1 MTVFLFVLATLFFLL
16 LFPVVM
22 ISLLNLCA
30 MRSRMDYPALLSKEI
45 SQAVVL
51 LLVLAVEGG
60 VWFYMHTIY
69 PAASEILTVILILPL
84 AVTAFRKS
92 RLSVYK
98 AESRRRFLILGIL
111 SALFL
116 IAMTVFEL
124 KNQGLVS
131 W

>member
-30 MRSRMDYPALLSKEI
+30 LRSKLEYPALLSKEI

-51 LLVLAVEGG
+51 LTVLAVEGG
-60 VWFYMHTIY
+60 IWFYMHTVY
-69 PAASEILTVILILPL
+69 SLAAEILVILLTAPI

-92 RLSVYK
+92 RLSGYNS
-98 AESRRRFLILGIL
+98 ESRSRFLILGIL
-111 SALFL
+111 SVLFL
-116 IAMTVFEL
+116 VAMTVFVL
-124 KNQGLVS
+124 KNQGLIS